1 MNANVYQHFRADEH
15 PFIDSVSDWIE
26 QVQIQYAPYL
36 TDFLDPRQA
45 YIVETLIRQTSEL
58 EFRFYGGY
66 EQAERVRCLIYPDY
80 YTPTTEEFDIVL
92 FEINY
97 PKKFTTLTHGK
108 ILGTLVNAGVKRE
121 FFGDILS
128 DGETWQVFVAQEVS
142 RYIEMQVTKIGRVN
156 ARLEEKNY
164 TEMILPKDSWS
175 DELVIV
181 SSMRLDTIIAS
192 VFFFFFQRAKQ
203 LIDSEKVKLNW
214 RVITKP
220 DFPLD
225 LLDILSIRGYGRI
238 QIQRIEGTTKKEK
251 IRLALG
257 VLRK

>member
-1 MNANVYQHFRADEH
+1 M
-15 PFIDSVSDWIE
+15 
-26 QVQIQYAPYL
+26 
-36 TDFLDPRQA
+36 
-45 YIVETLIRQTSEL
+45 
-58 EFRFYGGY
+58 
-66 EQAERVRCLIYPDY
+66 
-80 YTPTTEEFDIVL
+80 
-92 FEINY
+92 
-97 PKKFTTLTHGK
+97 
-108 ILGTLVNAGVKRE
+108 
-121 FFGDILS
+121 
-128 DGETWQVFVAQEVS
+128 FVAQEVS

-192 VFFFFFQRAKQ
+192 VFSISRQRAKQ